1 MECPRFVLLADS
13 GIPFSVFNMKK
24 EKVEELIAKGY
35 DIDIEQAFRNG
46 WEMFKVLPLYSMLYG
61 IFIISLQVLFAF
73 YLSDI
78 AFVFTVF
85 LAGPLYAGFF
95 LVANKISRNVEVTYP
110 DFFTGFQYYM
120 PVMLVWVIGQVIAGL
135 GLLLVL
141 PGIYLMVGYMFAVLM
156 SIFGG
161 FDFWNSL
168 EYSRKLI
175 HIRWW
180 KFFLLA
186 LCLVILNIIGAMLL
200 IVGLIV
206 TIPLTFYVI
215 YCLFEGV
222 TQETLVD

>member
-1 MECPRFVLLADS
+1 MNTRKYFGTDGIRGEVGRSVINAEFALRLGYAAGRVLAAKHPSRGRPAVLIGKDPRLSGYMLESAMEAGLSAA
-13 GIPFSVFNMKK
+13 GI
-24 EKVEELIAKGY
+24 
-35 DIDIEQAFRNG
+35 D
-46 WEMFKVLPLYSMLYG
+46 
-61 IFIISLQVLFAF
+61 
-73 YLSDI
+73 
-78 AFVFTVF
+78 VF

-110 DFFTGFQYYM
+110 DFFMGFQYYM

-141 PGIYLMVGYMFAVLM
+141 PGIYLMVGYMFAVLI

-215 YCLFEGV
+215 YCLFEEV
-222 TQETLVD
+222 TQETLVE